1 MSTINPPPQVP
12 QNAGSFLEKLRTTV
26 YQLWFNA
33 PLTGS
38 VDFSA
43 ADTSKTVT
51 NPLVRADSVI
61 VATVATNDSTMKTV
75 LAVAA
80 AGSFTI
86 YANAAATGT
95 TRVNYMVMN

>member
-12 QNAGSFLEKLRTTV
+12 QNSGSFLEKLRTTV

-38 VDFSA
+38 VNFSA
-43 ADTSKTVT
+43 ADTSKAVT
-51 NPLVRADSVI
+51 DARVKTDSVI
-61 VATVATNDSTMKTV
+61 VATVGTNDATMKTV

-80 AGSFTI
+80 AGSFTL

-95 TRVNYMVMN
+95 TRVNYVVYY

>member
-1 MSTINPPPQVP
+1 MTTINPPPQVP
-12 QNAGSFLEKLRTTV
+12 QNSGSFLEKLRTTV
-26 YQLWFNA
+26 YQLWFSA
-33 PLTGS
+33 PRSGS
-38 VDFSA
+38 VNFDA
-43 ADTSKTVT
+43 TDTSKTVT
-51 NPLVRADSVI
+51 DALVRADSVI

-80 AGSFTI
+80 AGSFTL